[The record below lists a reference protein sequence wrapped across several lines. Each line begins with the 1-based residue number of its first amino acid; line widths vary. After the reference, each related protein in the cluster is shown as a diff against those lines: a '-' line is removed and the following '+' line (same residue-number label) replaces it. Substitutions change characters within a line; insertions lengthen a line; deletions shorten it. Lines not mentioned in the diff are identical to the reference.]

1 MVLHI
6 FFLLIIQKLKN
17 DSDSYLSPEKTFS
30 MHVVIFNKSW
40 KTMAIK
46 LMVIK
51 FFGTI
56 IMLRF
61 AKTKVAR
68 EKFYGA
74 KQKKKKKR
82 KKETWYVDFDSIFI
96 SNLVT
101 TNNKN

>member
-1 MVLHI
+1 
-6 FFLLIIQKLKN
+6 
-17 DSDSYLSPEKTFS
+17 
-30 MHVVIFNKSW
+30 
-40 KTMAIK
+40 
-46 LMVIK
+46 
-51 FFGTI
+51 
-56 IMLRF
+56 MLRF

-68 EKFYGA
+68 EKFYDA

>member
-1 MVLHI
+1 
-6 FFLLIIQKLKN
+6 
-17 DSDSYLSPEKTFS
+17 
-30 MHVVIFNKSW
+30 
-40 KTMAIK
+40 MAIK

-61 AKTKVAR
+61 AKTKV
-68 EKFYGA
+68 
-74 KQKKKKKR
+74 R

>member
-1 MVLHI
+1 MV
-6 FFLLIIQKLKN
+6 
-17 DSDSYLSPEKTFS
+17 
-30 MHVVIFNKSW
+30 
-40 KTMAIK
+40 IK

-74 KQKKKKKR
+74 KQKKKR
-82 KKETWYVDFDSIFI
+82 
-96 SNLVT
+96 NLVC
-101 TNNKN
+101 

>member
-1 MVLHI
+1 
-6 FFLLIIQKLKN
+6 
-17 DSDSYLSPEKTFS
+17 
-30 MHVVIFNKSW
+30 
-40 KTMAIK
+40 
-46 LMVIK
+46 MVIK

-68 EKFYGA
+68 KKFYDA
-74 KQKKKKKR
+74 KQKKKKK
-82 KKETWYVDFDSIFI
+82 KKKKTWNVYFDSIFI